1 MTPIILI
8 GLASGTAAALLF
20 AAMTSGS
27 MAAILLFY
35 LAPLPILIA
44 ALGWS
49 HWAALIGVAVA
60 AGELAVLGLV
70 FPLIFL
76 LGIGLPAW
84 WLGYLVLL
92 ARPVPTPDG
101 REWYPIGRLVLWT
114 AVIGALLI
122 SATMLDLGTDAATLE
137 NALRDAL
144 KTALDVGSNPDQADD
159 MARLI
164 DTLVLIVPAAA
175 AASAML
181 VSVFNLWL
189 AGRVVKLSGRL
200 RRPWPS
206 ISAMRFPAYAPAALG
221 LAVVCSFLPEM
232 IGISSRTLAASLMMA
247 HVLLGLAVIH
257 AVTIG
262 IARRGFILGSIYAA
276 IVLSSWLV
284 GWLLLFIGLIG
295 VTDALFD
302 LRGLIARTR
311 GPPAAHP

>member
-20 AAMTSGS
+20 AAMASGS
-27 MAAILLFY
+27 MAAMLLFY

-44 ALGWS
+44 GLGWS
-49 HWAALIGVAVA
+49 HWAALIGAAVA
-60 AGELAVLGLV
+60 AGELAALGLV
-70 FPLIFL
+70 FPLVFL

-84 WLGYLVLL
+84 WLGYLALL
-92 ARPVPTPDG
+92 SRPAPMPDG
-101 REWYPIGRLVLWT
+101 HEWYPIGRLVLWT
-114 AVIGALLI
+114 ALISAILI
-122 SATMLDLGTDAATLE
+122 SATMLDLGTDAATLHD
-137 NALRDAL
+137 ALRDAL
-144 KTALDVGSNPDQADD
+144 KTALDVGSNPEQADD
-159 MARLI
+159 VARVI

-175 AASAML
+175 AAVATL

-221 LAVVCSFLPEM
+221 LAIVCSFLPDLV
-232 IGISSRTLAASLMMA
+232 GLSSRTLAASLMMA

-257 AVTIG
+257 AITVG
-262 IARRGFILGSIYAA
+262 LAWRGFILGTVYAA